1 MLYYYYDE
9 DDDMKQLVIK
19 IGGDMKGDIKQ
30 VFDNPKT
37 AQKNSHT
44 LYLKNSE
51 DLYEILS
58 PKRLELLRYIINHQI
73 DKKTISELAEELER
87 KQEAISRDANLLVKY
102 NLIEKIREKQMVYLK
117 AIYNSLQ
124 IRLASGS

>member
-1 MLYYYYDE
+1 
-9 DDDMKQLVIK
+9 MKQLVIK